1 MVEIEMA
8 KKVELH
14 FLLFDSLWKTGGGG
28 GMKLEK
34 KYCDKIGSCLKTKE
48 YQRL

>member
-28 GMKLEK
+28 MQVEKSTVTKLEAV
-34 KYCDKIGSCLKTKE
+34 
-48 YQRL
+48 